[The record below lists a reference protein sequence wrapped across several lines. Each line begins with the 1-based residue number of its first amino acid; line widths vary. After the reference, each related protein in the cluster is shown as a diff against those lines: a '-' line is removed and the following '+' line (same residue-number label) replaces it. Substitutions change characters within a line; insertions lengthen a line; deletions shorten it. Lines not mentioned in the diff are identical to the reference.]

1 MQAADVPEAMDYDF
15 EGAEAAL
22 GLDEWVEQDHP
33 RDKNGK
39 FAKKNEA
46 SGSKST
52 EYKEGQKIKNIFS
65 DYEWMLLQKILRQTI
80 IYPEK
85 RQVAVEEYKKLKIKI
100 AQKWLNSNCGIVEF
114 QQIKEED
121 KKEHLIDLRVSL
133 QYGEW
138 GFDDVLNFRLPA
150 AIQHQVVSQKVAL
163 LDWVNQ
169 ELESA
174 YV

>member
-1 MQAADVPEAMDYDF
+1 MAFYKHH
-15 EGAEAAL
+15 L
-22 GLDEWVEQDHP
+22 GLSQEHWEQW
-33 RDKNGK
+33 KQGK
-39 FAKKNEA
+39 ISLNPEE
-46 SGSKST
+46 S
-52 EYKEGQKIKNIFS
+52 QKIKNIFS

>member
-1 MQAADVPEAMDYDF
+1 MHEIYVELVLSGIFEKYDSEVAF
-15 EGAEAAL
+15 YKHHL
-22 GLDEWVEQDHP
+22 GLSQEHWEQW
-33 RDKNGK
+33 KQGK
-39 FAKKNEA
+39 LSLNPEE
-46 SGSKST
+46 S
-52 EYKEGQKIKNIFS
+52 QKIKNIFS